1 MERKGF
7 VMISRDIL
15 DIDMWRNPYD
25 GLLFFYCLM
34 KASHNYFNVLKPGQ
48 LYFSVQSAAKKLQW
62 SRNSVAKHL
71 RALSDAGLI
80 TVKTT
85 DLGSIITIN
94 SWNEICGEPANTHDG
109 AAFVQNSH
117 EMNTEMH
124 EMYMAAQIM
133 HIADQ
138 DMKSNARQMST
149 KRTRNEHYQKDTQ
162 KENQKDTNTYERR
175 EHDFLRWWAMYPRH
189 DGRSEAKR
197 IWMEDLRSV
206 PAETLVQALEFAKR
220 SDDWQKENGR
230 YVPSAAKWLD
240 GRWEDYLPKQRN
252 EVQSTWMEY

>member
-15 DIDMWRNPYD
+15 DVDMWRDPYD

-71 RALSDAGLI
+71 RALSDSGLI

-94 SWNEICGEPANTHDG
+94 SWNQICGEPANTHDG
-109 AAFVQNSH
+109 AAFVQNSQKKRRRRNVH
-117 EMNTEMH
+117 GCL
-124 EMYMAAQIM
+124 
-133 HIADQ
+133 
-138 DMKSNARQMST
+138 KSIHCGSRFEKQCTPDEHQTHT
-149 KRTRNEHYQKDTQ
+149 K
-162 KENQKDTNTYERR
+162 
-175 EHDFLRWWAMYPRH
+175 
-189 DGRSEAKR
+189 
-197 IWMEDLRSV
+197 
-206 PAETLVQALEFAKR
+206 
-220 SDDWQKENGR
+220 
-230 YVPSAAKWLD
+230 
-240 GRWEDYLPKQRN
+240 
-252 EVQSTWMEY
+252 